1 MKSCCKLL
9 WKNKNEE
16 NQKLNRCI
24 SVKIYNIGDERSYS
38 CQTFFQDNGL
48 FLFEIVC
55 FKTTSEKIDFFMTK
69 VL

>member
-1 MKSCCKLL
+1 MKI
-9 WKNKNEE
+9 KNEE

-55 FKTTSEKIDFFMTK
+55 FKTTTEKIDFFF
-69 VL
+69 